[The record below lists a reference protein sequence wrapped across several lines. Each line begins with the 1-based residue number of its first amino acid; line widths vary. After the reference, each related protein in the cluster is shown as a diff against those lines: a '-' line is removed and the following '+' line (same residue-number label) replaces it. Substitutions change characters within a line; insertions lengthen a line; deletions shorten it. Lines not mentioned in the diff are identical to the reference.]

1 MFIKE
6 LWMKIMKKKKHNP
19 VLTTLFILFIVY
31 ISLFIAGESGYYEKQ
46 TYEKTILT
54 EENIRK
60 FEEDVKNNKEINI
73 EDYTTS
79 ENKDYSC
86 LASNA
91 GDNFSNFVEKLFT
104 EELGKV
110 GKVLKKMFS

>member
-6 LWMKIMKKKKHNP
+6 SWMKIMKKKKHNP
-19 VLTTLFILFIVY
+19 VLTILFILFIVY
-31 ISLFIAGESGYYEKQ
+31 ISLFIAESGYYEKQ